1 MAGIVRGDVEIL
13 IHKTAPSRGPDDAR
27 YRALAQAYLDFK
39 PASRRRLQE
48 GEVVE
53 NAGMNA
59 DSQLQEELLRSTQ
72 EERES
77 KASYR
82 PEGDEE
88 ETPASETSFEYSFT
102 NRFGAGAGRAI
113 ESPVLSFNSAID
125 NADSP
130 AFRWPANRK
139 DEGSEIIGQQSQ
151 TPNSAGSW
159 NTPRS
164 VIADSQP
171 PVNRALTV
179 FSSPT
184 RVLELYLQKLQSS
197 GEKSSGETRSIEPER
212 RGSSERLS
220 SSRSIQTSSSP
231 HAGPPSSPSPIKSLP
246 GEPQRIYQQFTH
258 PSVPPSTQ
266 DPDIGLKRKW
276 PESSSDDTHISSSV
290 PTKFAMGPSLP
301 LPPQFSQPSK
311 RRRTELV
318 STGEANK
325 SDPVSSNKTTEA
337 ATSSPANT
345 SISLPWSQSIEIRPR
360 PPKTSSGD
368 LTAEMLITDTL
379 RQLAKKMSLSFF
391 FRPHLQTRELRP
403 MERGYWLVNCESWNE
418 GLRGRFWNC
427 LGNYIGKD
435 LLGWGVWCVR
445 DENYGILRVYC
456 WGIIVGHI
464 YLLLYMASEGKI
476 KGKGACWIGG
486 NGQAIIEMPS

>member
-1 MAGIVRGDVEIL
+1 MSGTVSGDVEIL
-13 IHKTAPSRGPDDAR
+13 VHKTAPSRGPDDAR
-27 YRALAQAYLDFK
+27 YRTLAQAYLDFK
-39 PASRRRLQE
+39 PASRRQLQE
-48 GEVVE
+48 GEVLE
-53 NAGMNA
+53 NVGINV
-59 DSQLQEELLRSTQ
+59 DSQLQEELLLSTQ

-113 ESPVLSFNSAID
+113 ESPILSFNSAID

-130 AFRWPANRK
+130 VFRWPANRK
-139 DEGSEIIGQQSQ
+139 DEGSDIIGQQSQ
-151 TPNSAGSW
+151 IPNSAGSW

-171 PVNRALTV
+171 EFNRALTV

-184 RVLELYLQKLQSS
+184 RVLELYLQKLESS
-197 GEKSSGETRSIEPER
+197 GEKSSAETRSIELEGK
-212 RGSSERLS
+212 GSSERLS

-231 HAGPPSSPSPIKSLP
+231 HAGPPSSPSPVKSLRV
-246 GEPQRIYQQFTH
+246 EPQRIHQQLTH
-258 PSVPPSTQ
+258 PPVLPSTQ

-276 PESSSDDTHISSSV
+276 PESSSDDTHISSSA
-290 PTKFAMGPSLP
+290 PTKLAIGSSIS
-301 LPPQFSQPSK
+301 LPPQSTLPSK
-311 RRRTELV
+311 RQRTEQV
-318 STGEANK
+318 SPSEGNK
-325 SDPVSSNKTTEA
+325 SDSVSSNKTTEA
-337 ATSSPANT
+337 ATSSPTNT
-345 SISLPWSQSIEIRPR
+345 AVSSPWSQSIEIRPR

-403 MERGYWLVNCESWNE
+403 MERGYWLVSCESWNE
-418 GLRGRFWNC
+418 GLRGRCWNC

-445 DENYGILRVYC
+445 DENYGTLRVYC
-456 WGIIVGHI
+456 WGIVVGHI

-486 NGQAIIEMPS
+486 DGQTIIEMPS